1 MREKFTFFQSYI
13 GAAEWLSDEERNRF
27 LLMVVRYGIYGED
40 PADTDEN
47 GAARA
52 VFEAVRP
59 NLDASIN
66 LSEINS
72 GNGKR
77 GGRPKEEKS
86 EPKPNQKRN
95 ETEKKPNE
103 KRKESESK
111 AKQKRIENEQ
121 KPNQKRKK
129 AEEEVEE
136 EVEIEKEIEYTP
148 LNPPAGEDAR
158 SKQSIMEHRFEEFW
172 KVYPKKRSKDAA
184 YRRFCK
190 INPSEEL
197 LQTMIRAVEKQA
209 KTDQWRKSNGDYIP
223 YPATWLNSGG
233 WKDEIQDSPTTSG
246 NEFLD
251 LLREEGLYDAGG
263 NDKDIGYFAPS
274 LSAIADS

>member
-13 GAAEWLSDEERNRF
+13 GAAEWLSDEERDRF

-40 PADTDEN
+40 PADTEEN

-77 GGRPKEEKS
+77 GGRPKEEKTES
-86 EPKPNQKRN
+86 KPTEKRN
-95 ETEKKPNE
+95 ETE
-103 KRKESESK
+103 S
-111 AKQKRIENEQ
+111 

-129 AEEEVEE
+129 AEEEVEVEE
-136 EVEIEKEIEYTP
+136 EVEEETEYNP

-233 WKDEIQDSPTTSG
+233 WKDEIQASPTTSG

-251 LLREEGLYDAGG
+251 LLREERLYDAGG

>member
-13 GAAEWLSDEERNRF
+13 GAAEWLSDEERDRF

-72 GNGKR
+72 GNGKK
-77 GGRPKEEKS
+77 GGRPKEEKT
-86 EPKPNQKRN
+86 EPKPNEKRNKTESKPNQKRI
-95 ETEKKPNE
+95 ETESKPNE
-103 KRKESESK
+103 
-111 AKQKRIENEQ
+111 
-121 KPNQKRKK
+121 KRKK

-136 EVEIEKEIEYTP
+136 EVEKEIEIEIEYTP
-148 LNPPAGEDAR
+148 LNPPAGEDTR
-158 SKQSIMEHRFEEFW
+158 SKQRVMEHRFEEFW

-233 WKDEIQDSPTTSG
+233 WKDEIQDLPTTSG

-251 LLREEGLYDAGG
+251 LLREEGLHDAGG
-263 NDKDIGYFAPS
+263 NDQDIGYFAPS

>member
-13 GAAEWLSDEERNRF
+13 GAAEWLSDEERDRF

-72 GNGKR
+72 GNGKK
-77 GGRPKEEKS
+77 GGRPKEEKT
-86 EPKPNQKRN
+86 EP
-95 ETEKKPNE
+95 KPNE
-103 KRKESESK
+103 KRSKTESK
-111 AKQKRIENEQ
+111 PNRNRIETEP
-121 KPNQKRKK
+121 KPNGKRKK

-158 SKQSIMEHRFEEFW
+158 SKQRIMEHRFEEFW

-197 LQTMIRAVEKQA
+197 LQTMIRTVEKQA

-263 NDKDIGYFAPS
+263 NDKNIGYFAPS